1 MGWQWFISEPERPE
15 TRISVEKV
23 VTYLSGHDSVVE
35 DFGCI
40 FVLNILEFWRN
51 LRENNNNNAAVWLL

>member
-1 MGWQWFISEPERPE
+1 MGWQWFISEPECPG
-15 TRISVEKV
+15 TRTSVEKV

-40 FVLNILEFWRN
+40 FVLNILEF
-51 LRENNNNNAAVWLL
+51 